1 MPTQYFA
8 DTWFWVARIN
18 KRDND
23 HARAKKIE
31 ETIRNSIIVT
41 SEMVL
46 AELLNF
52 FADEGRFWRALCS
65 KFVTHIISNKCIEV
79 VPQSTE
85 LFSASLN
92 LYKDRPDQEWSF
104 TDCSSFDHGRRV
116 NHSRSHKRSPLYS
129 TRIYPVRT
137 QLIQFL

>member
-52 FADEGRFWRALCS
+52 FADEGRFWRAQCS
-65 KFVTHIISNKCIEV
+65 KFVTHIISNKCIQV

-92 LYKDRPDQEWSF
+92 LYKDRPDQEWSL
-104 TDCSSFDHGRRV
+104 TDCSSFVIMGEESITHALTNDH
-116 NHSRSHKRSPLYS
+116 HF
-129 TRIYPVRT
+129 T
-137 QLIQFL
+137 QVGFILFEFN